1 MDGTILVATASQ
13 GVLRSSDDGATWY
26 RIGLRQGLEFDAV
39 VRCLAVDPRRP
50 EVIYAGADVGLA
62 RSEDAGV
69 TWERIGSPMNGS
81 HVWSLA
87 IDPNDPECMLAGTG
101 APSRAAIFRTTD
113 GGANWDRL
121 PPQLPESCAG
131 VSRPRILT
139 TAWDQVDGKTAWF
152 GVEEGGLW
160 RSRDRGGTWERID
173 GTPRS
178 LPHGV
183 TNSDIHCIVVLDGP
197 PKTIVVAVVNA
208 LFVSQD
214 DGETWTRQGT
224 RETYGSYYT
233 RLVTRLPGTDDLLLG
248 IGDGTPG
255 TMTRIFRS
263 TDLAATWTESTLDTP
278 ANSTTWAFAVHPADP
293 ALVFAGTKYGH
304 LFRSADAGRSWAK
317 EWREF
322 PEITDV
328 AWTPAVAAA
337 PTAHH

>member
-13 GVLRSSDDGATWY
+13 GVLRSSDDGTTWH
-26 RIGLRQGLEFDAV
+26 RIGLHQGLEFDAV
-39 VRCLAVDPRRP
+39 VRCLAVDPRNP
-50 EVIYAGADVGLA
+50 QVIYAGADVGLA
-62 RSEDAGV
+62 RSDDTGV
-69 TWERIGSPMNGS
+69 TWQRIDSPMNGS
-81 HVWSLA
+81 HVWSLT
-87 IDPNDPECMLAGTG
+87 IDPSAPDCMLAGTG

-113 GGANWDRL
+113 GGATWDRL

-139 TAWDQVDGKTAWF
+139 TAWDHVDGKTAWF

-160 RSRDRGGTWERID
+160 RSRDRGDTWERID

-183 TNSDIHCIVVLDGP
+183 TNSDIHCIAVLDGP

-224 RETYGSYYT
+224 REAYGIYYT
-233 RLVTRLPGTDDLLLG
+233 RLVTRLPDSDDLLLG

-263 TDLAATWTESTLDTP
+263 TDLAQTWTESSLDTP

-304 LFRSADAGRSWAK
+304 LFRSPDAGRTWAK

-337 PTAHH
+337 PAAHH

>member
-1 MDGTILVATASQ
+1 MQGTILVATASQ

-26 RIGLRQGLEFDAV
+26 RIGLGQALEYDAV
-39 VRCLAVDPRRP
+39 VRCLAVDPANP
-50 EVIYAGADVGLA
+50 EVVYAGADIGLG

-69 TWERIGSPMNGS
+69 TWQRVDSPMNGM

-87 IDPNDPECMLAGTG
+87 IDPNDPDCMLAGTG
-101 APSRAAIFRTTD
+101 APSRAAVFRTAD
-113 GGANWDRL
+113 GGKSWDRL
-121 PPQLPESCAG
+121 PPEIPEFCAG

-139 TAWDQVDGKTAWF
+139 AAWDHADGRTAWF

-160 RSRDRGGTWERID
+160 RSRDRGDTWERVD
-173 GTPRS
+173 GTPRT

-183 TNSDIHCIVVLDGP
+183 TNSDIHCVVVLEGP

-214 DGETWTRQGT
+214 DGGTWSRQDTRQA
-224 RETYGSYYT
+224 YGIYYT
-233 RLVTRLPGTDDLLLG
+233 RLVTNIPGTNDLLLG

-255 TMTRIFRS
+255 TMTRILRS
-263 TDLAATWTESTLDTP
+263 TDLAHTWTESALDTP
-278 ANSTTWAFAVHPADP
+278 ANSTVWAFAVHPADP

-304 LFRSADAGRSWAK
+304 LSRSVDAGRTWVK

-322 PEITDV
+322 PEISDV

-337 PTAHH
+337 PAGH

>member
-13 GVLRSSDDGATWY
+13 GVLRSSDDAATWH
-26 RIGLRQGLEFDAV
+26 RIGLHQALEYDAV
-39 VRCLAVDPRRP
+39 VRCLAVDPRNP
-50 EVIYAGADVGLA
+50 QVIYAGADAGVA
-62 RSEDAGV
+62 RSDDAGV
-69 TWERIGSPMNGS
+69 SWQRIDSPMNDS
-81 HVWSLA
+81 HVWSLN

-101 APSRAAIFRTTD
+101 APSRAAVFRTTN
-113 GGANWDRL
+113 GGAHWDRL
-121 PPQLPESCAG
+121 PPQIPEFCPG

-139 TAWDQVDGKTAWF
+139 TAWDHVDGKTAWF

-160 RSRDRGGTWERID
+160 RSRDRGDTWERID
-173 GTPRS
+173 GTPQS

-183 TNSDIHCIVVLDGP
+183 TNSDIHCITVLDGP

-214 DGETWTRQGT
+214 DGETWIRQGT
-224 RETYGSYYT
+224 RETYGIYYT

-255 TMTRIFRS
+255 TTTRIFRS
-263 TDLAATWTESTLDTP
+263 TDLARTWAESTLDTP
-278 ANSTTWAFAVHPADP
+278 ANSTTWAFGVHPANP

-304 LFRSADAGRSWAK
+304 LFRSTNAGRSWAK
-317 EWREF
+317 ERREF

-337 PTAHH
+337 PATHH